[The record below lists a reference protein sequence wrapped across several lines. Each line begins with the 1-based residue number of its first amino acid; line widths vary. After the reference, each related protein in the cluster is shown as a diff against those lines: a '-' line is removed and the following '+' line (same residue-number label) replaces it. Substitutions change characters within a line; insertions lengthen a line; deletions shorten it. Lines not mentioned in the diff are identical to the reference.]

1 MKQTRPYRVVQW
13 ATGKLGAESL
23 RRIIDHPDLELAGLY
38 VYSPGKVGQDA
49 GALCGRPETG
59 ILATNDIEAI
69 CALDADAIFH
79 MPTLEPTTENSDR
92 EVCTLLAAGKNV
104 ISIRGYWYPAWRGAE
119 HARRFEEAGAS
130 GNATLFGTG
139 ISPGFVFDRV
149 GPMLSGFCT
158 NVKGL
163 SFDEY
168 FDNRMRPWR
177 TVHDVLGLGHPMGHI
192 TPQHPAC
199 VTLTNLYAEMYHFMA
214 HQLDT
219 TCTGVSL
226 DVTMIPAEKDVVI
239 KSGTIPAGTG
249 KATIWHW
256 TATLANGLMLHHRSH
271 WHVGE
276 FPDSWDTRN
285 VWIVSVDG
293 EPQFR
298 AEMVL
303 EHSGADGLTERGYD
317 PNGRALAAT
326 CINALP
332 EVVAA
337 PPGILIPPSFAYY
350 RPRLGTEIA

>member
-1 MKQTRPYRVVQW
+1 MTGGSPPYRVVQW

-23 RRIIDHPDLELAGLY
+23 RQIIDHPDLELAGLY
-38 VYSPGKVGQDA
+38 VYSPDKVGKDA
-49 GALCGRPETG
+49 GALCGRPDTG
-59 ILATNDIEAI
+59 VLANNDIEAI
-69 CALDADAIFH
+69 CALDADAVIH
-79 MPTLEPTTENSDR
+79 MPTLEPTTDNSDR
-92 EVCTLLAAGKNV
+92 EVVRLLEAGKRV
-104 ISIRGYWYPAWRGAE
+104 ISIRGYWYPRWRGEAY
-119 HARRFEEAGAS
+119 AAKFENACRK
-130 GNATLFGTG
+130 GNSVLFGTG

-149 GPMLSGFCT
+149 GPMLSGFCL
-158 NVKGL
+158 NVQGL

-177 TVHDVLGLGHPMGHI
+177 TVHDVLGLGHPPGAI
-192 TPQHPAC
+192 TPEHPAC

-214 HQLDT
+214 HQLGT
-219 TCTGVSL
+219 TCDDVSL
-226 DVTMIPAEKDVVI
+226 DVTIFPAERDIVI
-239 KSGTIPAGTG
+239 KTGIISAGTG

-256 TATLANGLMLHHRSH
+256 TAKLANGLVLHHRSH
-271 WHVGE
+271 WHVGDLPE
-276 FPDSWDTRN
+276 GWDPRN

-332 EVVAA
+332 EVMAA
-337 PPGILIPPSFAYY
+337 APGILIPPSFAPA
-350 RPRLGTEIA
+350 RPHLTREG

>member
-1 MKQTRPYRVVQW
+1 MRRRPPYRIVQW

-23 RRIIDHPDLELAGLY
+23 RQILDHPDLELAGLY
-38 VYSPGKVGQDA
+38 VYSDAKVGKDA
-49 GALCGRPETG
+49 GALCGRRDTG
-59 ILATNDIEAI
+59 VIATNDIAAI
-69 CALDADAIFH
+69 CALDADAVFH
-79 MPTLEPTTENSDR
+79 MPTLEPTTDNSDR

-104 ISIRGYWYPAWRGAE
+104 ISIRGYWYPAWRGAD
-119 HARRFEEAGAS
+119 HARQFEVAGAK
-130 GNATLFGTG
+130 GNSTLFGTG

-158 NVKGL
+158 NVQGL
-163 SFDEY
+163 TFDEY
-168 FDNRMRPWR
+168 FDLRMRPWR
-177 TVHDVLGLGHPMGHI
+177 TVHDVCGLGHPPGHI

-214 HQLDT
+214 HQLGT

-226 DVTMIPAEKDVVI
+226 DIEVI
-239 KSGTIPAGTG
+239 TTDEDIAIKTGTIKAGTG
-249 KATIWHW
+249 KATTWHW
-256 TATLANGLMLHHRSH
+256 TAPLANGLVLEHRSN

-276 FPDSWDTRN
+276 VEGWDKRN

-293 EPQFR
+293 EPAFR

-303 EHSGADGLTERGYD
+303 EESGADGLTPRGYD

-326 CINALP
+326 CVNALP
-332 EVVAA
+332 EVIAA

-350 RPRLGTEIA
+350 RPRLGEIA